1 MGFRINTRPFVLTTL
16 TNHNPVYFIES
27 FANRIIFFCS
37 LEPSFCQLTY
47 HYHNDRHFWPRSLLV
62 NWSDDQRTS
71 KTQNSETHACATYK
85 KKSTDDLAL
94 FMSGD
99 RRMELK
105 GTM

>member
-1 MGFRINTRPFVLTTL
+1 MGFRINARACVVLT
-16 TNHNPVYFIES
+16 NDNPVNCIES
-27 FANRIIFFCS
+27 FANRVIFLQPRTFLLSNDIDLIIMTDIFG
-37 LEPSFCQLTY
+37 
-47 HYHNDRHFWPRSLLV
+47 PRSL

-85 KKSTDDLAL
+85 KKKSTDDLAL
-94 FMSGD
+94 FMSKD